1 MYIYRYLFNESF
13 YEIEYLFRYFLL
25 CELYILMCVYFV
37 GFVMCEVVFF
47 IYNFVSKVYFL
58 YDLKFFLKVVRKE
71 VYCRFEFYFKLSVYI
86 VLMFLNYL

>member
-1 MYIYRYLFNESF
+1 MYIYWYLFNENL

-71 VYCRFEFYFKLSVYI
+71 V
-86 VLMFLNYL
+86 